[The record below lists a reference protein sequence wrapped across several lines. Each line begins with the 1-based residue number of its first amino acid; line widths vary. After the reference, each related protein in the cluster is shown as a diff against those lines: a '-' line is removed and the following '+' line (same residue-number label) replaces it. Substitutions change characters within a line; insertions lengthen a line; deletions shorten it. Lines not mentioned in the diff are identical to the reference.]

1 MHQETR
7 TNRPPIKLY
16 NTASRSIE
24 LFKPIQPGH
33 VGLYTCGPT
42 VYDYAHI
49 GNLRTYIF
57 DDVLRR
63 MLEFNDLEVKQ
74 VMNVTDVGHLTS
86 DADEGEDKI
95 EKGARKQGKTVWE
108 VAGFYQEQFFK
119 DMAALNILPPTIIAK
134 ATDEIE
140 AQQRLIQQLLDKHSA
155 YITDKAIY
163 FDVST
168 FPHYWEFSGQ
178 KLDQKQVAVR
188 SEVNEDPGKRHPAD
202 FALWLFTVDEHAR
215 HSMHWP
221 SPWGEGFPGWHIECS
236 AISMKYLGQEFD
248 IHTGGV
254 DHIGTHHP
262 NEIAQSV
269 AATGKKFAHYW
280 LHGEFLN
287 ISGDKM
293 SKSKD
298 NFYRLQTILDHGFT
312 PLDYRYF
319 CLTAHYRSVLDFD
332 WKRLQVAATTYKNL
346 KRAVGKWD
354 GASAQPD
361 LNYLQL
367 FQATINN
374 DLDMPGALSVMWTMV
389 NDEKIPSDI
398 KRSTMNHFDVV
409 FGLNLID
416 YVQASGTVALNVHS
430 TTHSQTADN
439 VQLVQL
445 TSEEVELLE
454 RRKQAREDKNWKLAD
469 ELRGMLAKT
478 GVEVEDGPA
487 GTTWT
492 KVV

>member
-1 MHQETR
+1 MNQPSASQ
-7 TNRPPIKLY
+7 NQPQIKFY

-24 LFKPIQPGH
+24 VFRPIHPGQ

-57 DDVLRR
+57 EDILRR
-63 MLEFNDLEVKQ
+63 TLEYNGLNVKQ

-86 DADEGEDKI
+86 DADEGEDKM
-95 EKGARKQGKTVWE
+95 EKGARQQGKTVWE
-108 VAGFYQEQFFK
+108 VAQFYQEQFFN
-119 DMAALNILPPTIIAK
+119 DLAALNIEPPNIVAK
-134 ATDEIE
+134 ATNEIE
-140 AQQRLIQQLLDKHSA
+140 AQQQLIQQLLDKHSA

-163 FDVST
+163 FDVTT
-168 FPHYWEFSGQ
+168 FPKYWEFSGQ
-178 KLDQKQVAVR
+178 KLSDKQEGAR
-188 SEVNEDPGKRHPAD
+188 EEVHTDSQKRHPAD
-202 FALWLFTVDEHAR
+202 FALWLFTVGEHANHAMR
-215 HSMHWP
+215 WP

-298 NFYRLQTILDHGFT
+298 NFYRLQTIIDHHFT

-319 CLTAHYRSVLDFD
+319 CLTAHYRSVLDFSWD
-332 WKRLQVAATTYKNL
+332 RLQVAATSYKNL
-346 KRAVGKWD
+346 KRQIGLWGDKVGE
-354 GASAQPD
+354 PD
-361 LNYLQL
+361 QGYLQQ
-367 FQATINN
+367 FKAAINN
-374 DLDMPGALSVMWTMV
+374 DLDMPGALTVMWKLV
-389 NDEKIPSDI
+389 NEDIPLDT
-398 KRSTMNHFDVV
+398 KRSTMNQIDMVL
-409 FGLNLID
+409 GLDLANYIQAELTTDEEQLID
-416 YVQASGTVALNVHS
+416 LRQ
-430 TTHSQTADN
+430 
-439 VQLVQL
+439 
-445 TSEEVELLE
+445 
-454 RRKQAREDKNWKLAD
+454 QARDKKDWKLAD
-469 ELRGMLAKT
+469 QLRDELLAK
-478 GVEVEDGPA
+478 GIEVNDTPQ
-487 GTTWT
+487 GTEWT
-492 KVV
+492 KTT

>member
-1 MHQETR
+1 MSNQPK
-7 TNRPPIKLY
+7 NDSQPIKLY
-16 NTASRSIE
+16 NTSSRSIE
-24 LFKPIQPGH
+24 AFKPLQASQ
-33 VGLYTCGPT
+33 VSLYTCGPT

-57 DDVLRR
+57 EDILRR
-63 MLEFNDLEVKQ
+63 ALEFNDLKVKH

-86 DADEGEDKI
+86 DADEGEDKM

-108 VAGFYQEQFFK
+108 VAQFYQEQFFN
-119 DMAALNILPPTIIAK
+119 DIAALNILLPNTVAK
-134 ATDEIE
+134 ATDEID
-140 AQQRLIQQLLDKHSA
+140 AQQQLIQQLLNKHSA

-168 FPHYWEFSGQ
+168 FPNYWEFSGQ
-178 KLDQKQVAVR
+178 KLDQKQTAVR
-188 SEVNEDPGKRHPAD
+188 SEVNEDPDKRHPAD
-202 FALWLFTVDEHAR
+202 FALWLFTVGEHANHTMR
-215 HSMHWP
+215 WS

-262 NEIAQSV
+262 NEVAQSV

-312 PLDYRYF
+312 PLDYRYL

-332 WKRLQVAATTYKNL
+332 WERLQVAATTYKNL

-354 GASAQPD
+354 KASDPD
-361 LNYLQL
+361 QQFLTRFN
-367 FQATINN
+367 QAIND
-374 DLDMPGALSVMWTMV
+374 DLDMPTAITIMWELV
-389 NDEKIPSDI
+389 NSEIGSDT
-398 KRSTMNHFDVV
+398 KRATLNHFDTVL
-409 FGLNLID
+409 GIKLID
-416 YVQASGTVALNVHS
+416 YVQPE
-430 TTHSQTADN
+430 
-439 VQLVQL
+439 L
-445 TSEEVELLE
+445 TEAEQNLIDQRV
-454 RRKQAREDKNWKLAD
+454 QARQAKDWAAADQIRVRLA
-469 ELRGMLAKT
+469 ET
-478 GVEVEDGPA
+478 GVEVEDGPT